1 MAITYP
7 KNPNAGFATLG
18 AFTQPAADG
27 SATISYIGLAPYL
40 GAVALVRDAAGVVI
54 GVYTVTAI
62 TLTTLTLQYNV
73 AAGTVAEGDPVAA
86 GMVLVVVGE
95 KGAKGDKGDDGT
107 IGVSAFTMTT
117 ATFTQPAVGSAQIVS
132 VESTAWTRVG
142 AIVFEAAG
150 GYYEVIALDA
160 SSLTLKNLGYPGGS
174 SPGATIGGLLVAAGK
189 RGADGAAGAA
199 GPAGDGYSLDPVT
212 LAPAAAST
220 SRTNGTYT
228 TGVKIN
234 VTTTRSMTGFRFW
247 WTGANATVTCTIWNN
262 AGTQLGQASMT
273 AVAGLNT
280 LSLGSPIT
288 LTADELYTIGMYGVG
303 AYVFINPTAG
313 TSMKWGI
320 AKSYATGGW
329 MGGGVIAW
337 DLNLYV
343 GSANTKPTTSAAAEL
358 YVVWPI
364 LT

>member
-1 MAITYP
+1 LA
-7 KNPNAGFATLG
+7 
-18 AFTQPAADG
+18 AFTQPAAL
-27 SATISYIGLAPYL
+27 ATVANVTYAGPDPGVGAILDLVVS
-40 GAVALVRDAAGVVI
+40 GAVAGRYLVTSMGGSRV
-54 GVYTVTAI
+54 
-62 TLTTLTLQYNV
+62 TLQ
-73 AAGTVAEGDPVAA
+73 ALSLGSVAEGA
-86 GMVLVVVGE
+86 
-95 KGAKGDKGDDGT
+95 
-107 IGVSAFTMTT
+107 S
-117 ATFTQPAVGSAQIVS
+117 
-132 VESTAWTRVG
+132 VG
-142 AIVFEAAG
+142 ASVALHAG
-150 GYYEVIALDA
+150 PA
-160 SSLTLKNLGYPGGS
+160 
-174 SPGATIGGLLVAAGK
+174 
-189 RGADGAAGAA
+189 GAAGATGA
-199 GPAGDGYSLDPVT
+199 TGPAGDVYSLDPVT

-247 WTGANATVTCTIWNN
+247 WTGASATVTCTVWNN

-280 LSLGSPIT
+280 LSLGSPIS
-288 LTADELYTIGMYGVG
+288 LTADELYTVGMYGVG

-320 AKSYATGGW
+320 PKSYATGGW

-358 YVVWPI
+358 YIVWPT
-364 LT
+364 LS

>member
-1 MAITYP
+1 MQ
-7 KNPNAGFATLG
+7 K
-18 AFTQPAADG
+18 
-27 SATISYIGLAPYL
+27 SYIVNPF
-40 GAVALVRDAAGVVI
+40 AAF
-54 GVYTVTAI
+54 
-62 TLTTLTLQYNV
+62 TLTT
-73 AAGTVAEGDPVAA
+73 A
-86 GMVLVVVGE
+86 
-95 KGAKGDKGDDGT
+95 
-107 IGVSAFTMTT
+107 S
-117 ATFTQPAVGSAQIVS
+117 FTQPAVGSTVTVDVDTS
-132 VESTAWTRVG
+132 RWTTVTAM
-142 AIVFEAAG
+142 VFHSSG
-150 GYYEVIALDA
+150 GYYEVTAIPN
-160 SSLTLKNLGYPGGS
+160 SKSMTLKNLGYPGFS
-174 SPGATIGGLLVAAGK
+174 APGASISGLLVPGGI
-189 RGADGAAGAA
+189 RGADGSAA
-199 GPAGDGYSLDPVT
+199 PAGDVYSLDPVT

-247 WTGANATVTCTIWNN
+247 WTGAGATVTCSIWNN
-262 AGTQLGQASMT
+262 AGTLLGQASMT

-280 LSLGSPIT
+280 LSLGSPLS
-288 LTADELYTIGMYGVG
+288 LTADELYTVGMYGVG

-320 AKSYATGGW
+320 PKSYATGGW